1 MGEGEESHKLNN
13 IIVIRLTAAERFI
26 KVVLRYGIAQ
36 TIERELHATIVNRVA
51 QIVNDIQRHIPA
63 FPDQGFLRS
72 YGMRKLN
79 HPVFTTVDQVDRG
92 LRGRTGR

>member
-36 TIERELHATIVNRVA
+36 MVKRKLHAAVVNGVA
-51 QIVNDIQRHIPA
+51 QIVNDIQRHIPTLTH
-63 FPDQGFLRS
+63 QRFLGSNR
-72 YGMRKLN
+72 MRELN
-79 HPVFTTVDQVDRG
+79 HPVFTAVD
-92 LRGRTGR
+92 